1 MRGYYFITDS
11 GLSLAGN
18 ASDVRNAVYAG
29 VSIVQYRD
37 KSKDTGALYDEALH
51 LSKIC
56 RESNT
61 KFIVNDRIDIALA
74 VDADGV
80 HLGQG
85 DMPYDVARRILGQGK
100 IIGITVHNV
109 DEALD
114 ADRAGAD
121 YLGVSP
127 IFSTS
132 TKRDAGAPGG
142 LELVAGIRRVCKVPV
157 VAIGGIDL
165 SNAAGVI
172 AAGADMVCAIS
183 AVITKPDVAAGIR
196 KFQDLFLLPLPH

>member
-18 ASDVRNAVYAG
+18 LSDVRSVVSAG
-29 VSIVQYRD
+29 VEIVQYRE
-37 KSKDTGALYDEALH
+37 KSGETGSLYEEALR
-51 LSKIC
+51 LAEIC
-56 RESNT
+56 RGTAS

-80 HLGQG
+80 HLGQS
-85 DMPYDVARRILGQGK
+85 DMPYDVARRILGADK
-100 IIGITVHNV
+100 IIGITVHSV
-109 DEALD
+109 DEAVK
-114 ADRAGAD
+114 AEREGAD

-132 TKRDAGAPGG
+132 TKKDAGTPAG
-142 LELVAGIRRVCKVPV
+142 LKLVTDVKRVCRIPV

-165 SNAAGVI
+165 SNAPDVI
-172 AAGADMVCAIS
+172 TAGADMVCAIS
-183 AVITKPDVAAGIR
+183 AVITKSDVTAELKR
-196 KFQDLFLLPLPH
+196 FQKLFL

>member
-18 ASDVRNAVYAG
+18 LSDVRSAVSAG
-29 VSIVQYRD
+29 VSIVQYRE
-37 KSKDTGALYDEALH
+37 KSGDTGALYKEALR
-51 LSKIC
+51 LAEIC
-56 RESNT
+56 RGTAT

-80 HLGQG
+80 HLGQS
-85 DMPYDVARRILGQGK
+85 DMPYDIARRILGPDK
-100 IIGITVHNV
+100 IIGITVHSV
-109 DEALD
+109 DEAVK
-114 ADRAGAD
+114 AEREGAD

-132 TKRDAGAPGG
+132 TKKDAGIPAG
-142 LELVAGIRRVCKVPV
+142 LTLISEIRKKSSLPLI
-157 VAIGGIDL
+157 AIGGIDL
-165 SNAAGVI
+165 SNAPDVI

-183 AVITKPDVAAGIR
+183 AVITKPDVAAEIR
-196 KFQDLFLLPLPH
+196 RFQSLF

>member
-18 ASDVRNAVYAG
+18 SADVKSAVIAG
-29 VSIVQYRD
+29 VSIVQYRE
-37 KSKDTGALYDEALH
+37 KSGDTGALYHEALR
-51 LSKIC
+51 LAEIC
-56 RESNT
+56 RGSKT

-85 DMPYDVARRILGQGK
+85 DMPYAAARRILGAEK
-100 IIGITVHNV
+100 IIGITVHNI
-109 DEALD
+109 DEAVK
-114 ADRAGAD
+114 AEKNGAD

-132 TKRDAGAPGG
+132 TKKDAGTPGG
-142 LELVAGIRRVCKVPV
+142 LKLLSEIRKITALPLI
-157 VAIGGIDL
+157 AIGGIDL
-165 SNAAGVI
+165 ENAPEVI
-172 AAGADMVCAIS
+172 AAGANMICAIS
-183 AVITKPDVAAGIR
+183 AVITKSDVTGEIK
-196 KFQDLFLLPLPH
+196 KFQQMFPPL

>member
-18 ASDVRNAVYAG
+18 LSDVRSAVSAG
-29 VSIVQYRD
+29 VNIVQYRE
-37 KSKDTGALYDEALH
+37 KSGDTGALYKEALR
-51 LSKIC
+51 LAEIC
-56 RESNT
+56 RGTTT

-80 HLGQG
+80 HLGQS
-85 DMPYDVARRILGQGK
+85 DMPYDIARRILGPDK
-100 IIGITVHNV
+100 IIGITVHSV
-109 DEALD
+109 DEAVK
-114 ADRAGAD
+114 AEREGAD

-132 TKRDAGAPGG
+132 TKKDAGIPAG
-142 LELVAGIRRVCKVPV
+142 LTLISEIRKKSSLPLI
-157 VAIGGIDL
+157 AIGGIDL
-165 SNAAGVI
+165 SNAPDVI

-183 AVITKPDVAAGIR
+183 AVITKPDVAAEIR
-196 KFQDLFLLPLPH
+196 RFQSLF